1 MSDSELEE
9 DGFIQV
15 LDIEDPVVVET
26 SVAVKRRNFFTFGF
40 IHSKLRNKVSED
52 SVRKLVY
59 IKTNAL
65 QLKGVNANDIYND
78 DDDNRY

>member
-9 DGFIQV
+9 DDFIQV

-26 SVAVKRRNFFTFGF
+26 SVAVKRSNFSTFGF
-40 IHSKLRNKVSED
+40 IHFKLRNKLSED
-52 SVRKLVY
+52 RVRKLVY

-65 QLKGVNANDIYND
+65 QLKGVKANEIDNG
-78 DDDNRY
+78 DDNNEY